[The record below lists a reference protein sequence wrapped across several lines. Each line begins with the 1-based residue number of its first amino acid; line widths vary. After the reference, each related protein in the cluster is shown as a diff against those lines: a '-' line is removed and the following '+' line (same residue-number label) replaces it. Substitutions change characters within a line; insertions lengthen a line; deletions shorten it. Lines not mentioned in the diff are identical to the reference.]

1 MNSGHQCYENLCRT
15 HAFFFSEAT
24 LRMKATQQFVARW
37 GHPSTSRRSRRRQQQ
52 AQGGRANEQW
62 QQKRSGYFCFISYIS
77 CLQCFLASSVVG
89 SDLGRTRTCNP
100 RLRGPMPYPLGH
112 EAAASF
118 VLCYTHCNYVVAKL
132 FHFLLSQHAMIRN
145 RIRVMLH
152 LAYPRNNWQQW
163 CSYVIFSQK
172 EDSSATGASCP
183 DSNATCVNLFDLG
196 VNPLECPA
204 EACVGKKH
212 LWKGRAN
219 ILYGIKL
226 IPIAVRAPPAHWS
239 Y

>member
-1 MNSGHQCYENLCRT
+1 MSNGN
-15 HAFFFSEAT
+15 
-24 LRMKATQQFVARW
+24 
-37 GHPSTSRRSRRRQQQ
+37 
-52 AQGGRANEQW
+52 
-62 QQKRSGYFCFISYIS
+62 KREVVILCFISYIS

-100 RLRGPMPYPLGH
+100 RLRGPIPYPLGH
-112 EAAASF
+112 EASAILF
-118 VLCYTHCNYVVAKL
+118 LCYTNCNYVVAKL
-132 FHFLLSQHAMIRN
+132 LHFLLSQHAMIRN

-163 CSYVIFSQK
+163 CSYLIFSQK

-183 DSNATCVNLFDLG
+183 DSNATCVNLFVLG

-226 IPIAVRAPPAHWS
+226 VPIAVRAPPAHWS

>member
-1 MNSGHQCYENLCRT
+1 MLSSFQRCWERPRQDSNMQSP
-15 HAFFFSEAT
+15 
-24 LRMKATQQFVARW
+24 ARW
-37 GHPSTSRRSRRRQQQ
+37 ADALSIGPR
-52 AQGGRANEQW
+52 GRC
-62 QQKRSGYFCFISYIS
+62 GFF
-77 CLQCFLASSVVG
+77 
-89 SDLGRTRTCNP
+89 
-100 RLRGPMPYPLGH
+100 
-112 EAAASF
+112 
-118 VLCYTHCNYVVAKL
+118 LCYTNCNYVVAKL

-204 EACVGKKH
+204 EACVGKNH
-212 LWKGRAN
+212 LCKGRAN

-226 IPIAVRAPPAHWS
+226 VPIAVRAPPAHWS

>member
-1 MNSGHQCYENLCRT
+1 MIVVWFYKDFIRIEQQLKQFILLFTMKLLS
-15 HAFFFSEAT
+15 FF
-24 LRMKATQQFVARW
+24 
-37 GHPSTSRRSRRRQQQ
+37 
-52 AQGGRANEQW
+52 
-62 QQKRSGYFCFISYIS
+62 YDFIWVTMI
-77 CLQCFLASSVVG
+77 LF
-89 SDLGRTRTCNP
+89 
-100 RLRGPMPYPLGH
+100 
-112 EAAASF
+112 
-118 VLCYTHCNYVVAKL
+118 LCYTHCNYVVAKL

-183 DSNATCVNLFDLG
+183 DSNATCVNFFVLG

-212 LWKGRAN
+212 LWKGMAN
-219 ILYGIKL
+219 ILYRIKL

>member
-1 MNSGHQCYENLCRT
+1 
-15 HAFFFSEAT
+15 
-24 LRMKATQQFVARW
+24 MKAKQQFVARW

-62 QQKRSGYFCFISYIS
+62 QQKRSWFFFFISYIS

-112 EAAASF
+112 EAAAILF
-118 VLCYTHCNYVVAKL
+118 LCYTHCNYVVAKL